1 MFSDEENIP
10 LKHKVTVS
18 GSSVSIACPGISQDS
33 LVDSLLWKTNGVTV
47 AKYVN
52 SEILTQNERVSLFYI
67 YIFYFYFN
75 NSIPFGLL

>member
-1 MFSDEENIP
+1 MLTDEENIP

-52 SEILTQNERVSLFYI
+52 SEILTQNERVSLLGLK
-67 YIFYFYFN
+67 FYFYFN
-75 NSIPFGLL
+75 YSIPFGLL